1 MSPVPDFPIV
11 DLPIRPPYAPMEA
24 RPGLKVPPEG
34 PVRYEPKWDGFR
46 CLAYRVGETIALQS
60 KAGRPL
66 GRYFPELV
74 AAVARLDQ
82 ERFLIDGEI
91 VIPLED
97 GSFSFDDLL
106 QRIHPAESR
115 VLKLSTETPARLLLF
130 DILVD
135 GPRLLTKETQDARRA
150 ALEAF
155 CDRLRVPAEGT
166 APATIQL
173 SPATLDRAQA
183 LRWLDEKSAKDTD
196 GVVAKERAKDY
207 RAGLR
212 DGMVK
217 IKRLR
222 SIDCVVGGFRR
233 GTKGTVGS
241 LLLGLYGEDGTLDYV
256 GHTSAIAAKER
267 PALAKRLEALQCAE
281 GESFTAGAPGGPSRW
296 NNDLDTTWVPIR
308 PELVIE
314 VQYDHW
320 SGGRFRHGTR
330 IVRWRP
336 DKAPR
341 QCTLDQVKASGAE
354 ADADL

>member
-1 MSPVPDFPIV
+1 MPDFPIV

-24 RPGLKVPPEG
+24 RPGLKLPAEG

-46 CLAYRVGETIALQS
+46 CLAFRVGGTVALQS

-74 AAVARLDQ
+74 AAVAALGQ
-82 ERFLIDGEI
+82 ERFLIDGEV

-135 GPRLLTKETQDARRA
+135 GQRLLTKETQDARRA

-155 CDRLRVPAEGT
+155 CARLGVPAEGS

-217 IKRLR
+217 VKRLR

-241 LLLGLYGEDGTLDYV
+241 LLLGLYGEDGALDYV
-256 GHTSAIAAKER
+256 GHTSGIPAKER
-267 PALAKRLEALQCAE
+267 PVLAKKLEAFVCAE

-296 NNDLDTTWVPIR
+296 NNDLDTTWVPLR
-308 PELVIE
+308 PELVVE

-320 SGGRFRHGTR
+320 SGGRFRHGTKL
-330 IVRWRP
+330 VRWRP

-341 QCTLDQVKASGAE
+341 QCTLDQVRPSGAE
-354 ADADL
+354 GRADL